1 MLVCNKVKN
10 QRTLI
15 GDISHNTENQIIIF
29 QKKSHPRKNLIFY
42 NINYQVEFSFSFSL
56 TYRLDRRNNRRF
68 SKKNVSIF

>member
-29 QKKSHPRKNLIFY
+29 KKKSHPRKNLIFY
-42 NINYQVEFSFSFSL
+42 NISYQVKFSFSFSL
-56 TYRLDRRNNRRF
+56 TYILQRINN
-68 SKKNVSIF
+68 SKKNVSAF

>member
-29 QKKSHPRKNLIFY
+29 KKKSHPRKNLIFY
-42 NINYQVEFSFSFSL
+42 NIQLSSEVFL
-56 TYRLDRRNNRRF
+56 
-68 SKKNVSIF
+68 